1 MRALLTTLVDS
12 LSVHRHGVCIHGCL
26 VYRLLLHGLVGL
38 AVVHLIVDLRRHA
51 VAITQSIVDI

>member
-1 MRALLTTLVDS
+1 
-12 LSVHRHGVCIHGCL
+12 
-26 VYRLLLHGLVGL
+26 VGL